1 MKFRLTKRPAGQT
14 APPTH
19 PEVRLCVLAADRA
32 PPGPHDKDGGQL
44 VNTWKA
50 HFGASAGVAMA
61 LLLPACSE
69 HGAGETRLALTGKDY
84 CTPFK
89 AANAG
94 SNATG
99 LAAPATADPGAAFD
113 DCVHRW
119 SYTLAPSLDP
129 ADVVAQA
136 SVDACSSALTA
147 MSQQTASQPSDAAP
161 DQQNQPNAAAGPTMA
176 QQMRMA
182 EAKALFYVVQARAAG
197 CAPPPANSL
206 TTPPVG

>member
-1 MKFRLTKRPAGQT
+1 VQFWKF
-14 APPTH
+14 H
-19 PEVRLCVLAADRA
+19 P
-32 PPGPHDKDGGQL
+32 
-44 VNTWKA
+44 
-50 HFGASAGVAMA
+50 GASAAVAMTMT
-61 LLLPACSE
+61 LSACNV
-69 HGAGETRLALTGKDY
+69 HGSGDSHLALAGKDY

-89 AANAG
+89 AASTSSTA
-94 SNATG
+94 STG
-99 LAAPATADPGAAFD
+99 LAAPTVADPGAAFD

-119 SYTLAPSLDP
+119 SYTLAPARDP

-136 SVDACSSALTA
+136 SVDACGPALTA
-147 MSQQTASQPSDAAP
+147 MSQQTPSQPSDAAP
-161 DQQNQPNAAAGPTMA
+161 DDQGQPSGASGAVA